1 MLYNDTTWNRL
12 NRVFNIFNP
21 KVYRY
26 LLAMNAF
33 LLAWFVY
40 CISIAKIAVGEWIFA
55 FVLVNLLITPNLL
68 LHCPK
73 KFFFHKGTAEFED
86 YISMRPRSVVTTSFW
101 WLKVSYTVTGIR
113 RLEVRQNAFERL
125 FDVGRVSFSGEVT
138 VTAKRDT
145 HRIEIKDTY
154 LICGIRNFSAFQDA
168 HRAYITPTQAQ
179 H

>member
-12 NRVFNIFNP
+12 HRFFNIFNP

-26 LLAMNAF
+26 LLLLNGF
-33 LLAWFVY
+33 LLNWIIY
-40 CISIAKIAVGEWIFA
+40 CLCIGKIAVGEWIFA
-55 FVLVNLLITPNLL
+55 FVLVNLLTIPNML

-86 YISMRPRSVVTTSFW
+86 YISMRPRRVMSTNFW
-101 WLKVSYTVTGIR
+101 WLKVSYTVTGIS
-113 RLEVRQNAFERL
+113 RLEFRQNAFERL

-145 HRIEIKDTY
+145 DRIEIEDTY

-168 HRAYITPTQAQ
+168 HRTYGNTVQS
-179 H
+179 